1 MEFRTLQTFQVVA
14 EELNFTKAAIK
25 LNYSQPTVTKHIRS
39 LEEHLGTILLEKRR
53 GKYVLTYAGE
63 QLYKRAINILREVNL
78 IEGIPSEY
86 GKNYLI
92 QLQGHDYYCFRY
104 FLPAIRQISKKNPTL
119 SFQLHGSSNE
129 ETISQLLKNE
139 IDIGIISGNIASSD
153 LNYETIDYESVI
165 LCINTKYYRSNFQLE
180 DYFERYPIVVDQSEY
195 YNYHNYFKQSLNTPQ
210 IIDSTS
216 DEVVQEAVL
225 NNSMLGIVR
234 AGRIRHLIDSKQI
247 SIIKELSTNE
257 PVNVVINK
265 ASSNHESIQNLYSLI
280 CQQSQAH
287 SKTAKVQWI

>member
-104 FLPAIRQISKKNPTL
+104 FFTG
-119 SFQLHGSSNE
+119 HSSNK
-129 ETISQLLKNE
+129 QKK
-139 IDIGIISGNIASSD
+139 SD
-153 LNYETIDYESVI
+153 
-165 LCINTKYYRSNFQLE
+165 
-180 DYFERYPIVVDQSEY
+180 
-195 YNYHNYFKQSLNTPQ
+195 
-210 IIDSTS
+210 
-216 DEVVQEAVL
+216 
-225 NNSMLGIVR
+225 
-234 AGRIRHLIDSKQI
+234 
-247 SIIKELSTNE
+247 SIFS
-257 PVNVVINK
+257 
-265 ASSNHESIQNLYSLI
+265 A
-280 CQQSQAH
+280 A
-287 SKTAKVQWI
+287 WF